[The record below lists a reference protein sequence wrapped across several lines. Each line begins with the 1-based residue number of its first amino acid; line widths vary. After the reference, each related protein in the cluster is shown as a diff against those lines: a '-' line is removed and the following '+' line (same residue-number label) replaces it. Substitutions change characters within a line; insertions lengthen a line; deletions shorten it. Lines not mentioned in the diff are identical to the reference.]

1 MSQQRLRRFSD
12 ATLGLGLAVAIAS
25 LATFTVWFLLSGLTA
40 ATVN

>member
-1 MSQQRLRRFSD
+1 MGRRKLRRFSD
-12 ATLGLGLAVAIAS
+12 ATLGLGLAVSIAA